1 MTIARGYNS
10 HKLRV
15 CVVWELIVFH
25 FIALSKTESKLH
37 AEFLG
42 LITNFFLRSLFF
54 QSLVNLLHQLILL
67 LTSFILAFL
76 YDDTPN
82 WLLNEE
88 FENTV
93 IEDLGVFI
101 VDIGSDIDRWVGV
114 KKSRVESQWWHV
126 FNECMYVCMWHVC
139 MQWGSLVHVCVYF
152 LSASLFTTYFY
163 TSFHSTLYVW
173 VEILQNSVKVL
184 QAIYFRLVWLQL
196 AALDSLFR
204 KANRIGITK

>member
-1 MTIARGYNS
+1 MTIARGHNS
-10 HKLRV
+10 HKIRFCL
-15 CVVWELIVFH
+15 VWEQVVFH
-25 FIALSKTESKLH
+25 LITLSNWESKLH
-37 AEFLG
+37 ADLPG
-42 LITNFFLRSLFF
+42 LITNFFLHSHLFF
-54 QSLVNLLHQLILL
+54 SIPLQSSSPSLPLHCI

-101 VDIGSDIDRWVGV
+101 EDIGSDIDRWVGF
-114 KKSRVESQWWHV
+114 KSRVESQWWHV
-126 FNECMYVCMWHVC
+126 FNECMYVCVHAMRFIGAC
-139 MQWGSLVHVCVYF
+139 MCVF

-173 VEILQNSVKVL
+173 VEILQSSVKVL

>member
-1 MTIARGYNS
+1 M
-10 HKLRV
+10 
-15 CVVWELIVFH
+15 FH

-101 VDIGSDIDRWVGV
+101 VDIGSDIDR
-114 KKSRVESQWWHV
+114 
-126 FNECMYVCMWHVC
+126 
-139 MQWGSLVHVCVYF
+139 
-152 LSASLFTTYFY
+152 
-163 TSFHSTLYVW
+163 
-173 VEILQNSVKVL
+173 
-184 QAIYFRLVWLQL
+184 
-196 AALDSLFR
+196 
-204 KANRIGITK
+204 